1 MTMELQT
8 IHGSAISMF
17 SNTINITEWNRNTFT
32 PNMRQHYHTGIECSS
47 AAY

>member
-17 SNTINITEWNRNTFT
+17 SNTINITEWNRSTFT